1 MNVVSQSQR
10 LTEDKIEIIFRF
22 NAFTDNKSIVS
33 EMEGLS
39 KNRKF
44 MLNIIK
50 SLFLKSISAVGVGFV
65 KPQDSLIKGQT
76 SATNVKD

>member
-1 MNVVSQSQR
+1 
-10 LTEDKIEIIFRF
+10 
-22 NAFTDNKSIVS
+22 
-33 EMEGLS
+33 MEGLS